1 MPISRCIW
9 LPNSRIGDW
18 ESNGRKTPILLHP
31 TEKFQYLLY
40 GSSALGGFL
49 LLLVLILFTCL
60 CRIHKRVKR
69 LERNRVSLGQELH
82 YASLQKLPVSS
93 SDITDREEGEDMK
106 EDPSTDYACIAK
118 NKPT

>member
-1 MPISRCIW
+1 MKEKGKNNRGTVK
-9 LPNSRIGDW
+9 LPFNQGIGKAMEEKIRI
-18 ESNGRKTPILLHP
+18 L
-31 TEKFQYLLY
+31 QYLQY
-40 GSSALGGFL
+40 GGLALGGLL

-60 CRIHKRVKR
+60 CRIHRR
-69 LERNRVSLGQELH
+69 GDPLPRQAQAPELELH

-93 SDITDREEGEDMK
+93 SDITDREEGEGMK

>member
-1 MPISRCIW
+1 MEDET
-9 LPNSRIGDW
+9 RI
-18 ESNGRKTPILLHP
+18 L
-31 TEKFQYLLY
+31 QYLQY
-40 GSSALGGFL
+40 GGLALGGLL

-60 CRIHKRVKR
+60 CRIHRRVKR
-69 LERNRVSLGQELH
+69 LERNRAQAPELELH

-93 SDITDREEGEDMK
+93 SDITDREEGEGMK